1 MKKGLFFIIATIL
14 LVGGCSMETE
24 VSKDKTESQVS
35 LVQKTNNKSNEDVSK
50 EKVKEEKKTEEAEK
64 TKKAE
69 EAKKIE
75 EAEKA
80 KKAEEAKKIE
90 EAEKAKKI
98 EEAEK
103 AKKAEEAKKVEE
115 AEKSVQTLEAN
126 QVTENVAPAQ
136 AAVEQVSDPT
146 SKANFVHRI
155 ELVQN
160 AINVRAQQAAEAA
173 QQQADAQEQ
182 RTVYVAQ
189 YGKSSA
195 YWYNI
200 DNMPSNTR
208 RDKVITMSE
217 ADAIRAGK
225 HHSSKE

>member
-1 MKKGLFFIIATIL
+1 MKKGLFFIVATIL

-35 LVQKTNNKSNEDVSK
+35 LVQQTNNKSNEDVSK

-64 TKKAE
+64 
-69 EAKKIE
+69 
-75 EAEKA
+75 A
-80 KKAEEAKKIE
+80 KKAEEAKKI
-90 EAEKAKKI
+90 
-98 EEAEK
+98 
-103 AKKAEEAKKVEE
+103 EE

-146 SKANFVHRI
+146 AKANFVHRI

-160 AINVRAQQAAEAA
+160 AINVRAQQAADAA

-208 RDKVITMSE
+208 KDKVITMSE

-225 HHSSKE
+225 HHSNKE

>member
-1 MKKGLFFIIATIL
+1 MKKGLFFMVATIL
-14 LVGGCSMETE
+14 LVGACSTETE
-24 VSKDKTESQVS
+24 VSKDKTESQVG
-35 LVQKTNNKSNEDVSK
+35 LVQKTNTKSNEDVSK

-69 EAKKIE
+69 
-75 EAEKA
+75 
-80 KKAEEAKKIE
+80 
-90 EAEKAKKI
+90 KAKKI

-103 AKKAEEAKKVEE
+103 AKKAEEAKKVEEAEKAKKAEEAKKIEE

-146 SKANFVHRI
+146 AKANFVHRI

-173 QQQADAQEQ
+173 QQQADTQEQ

-208 RDKVITMSE
+208 KDKVITMSE

-225 HHSSKE
+225 HHSNKE

>member
-1 MKKGLFFIIATIL
+1 
-14 LVGGCSMETE
+14 METE

-80 KKAEEAKKIE
+80 KKAEEAKK
-90 EAEKAKKI
+90 
-98 EEAEK
+98 
-103 AKKAEEAKKVEE
+103 VEE

-146 SKANFVHRI
+146 SKANFVYRI

-200 DNMPSNTR
+200 DNMPSNTH

>member
-69 EAKKIE
+69 E
-75 EAEKA
+75 
-80 KKAEEAKKIE
+80 
-90 EAEKAKKI
+90 AKKI

>member
-1 MKKGLFFIIATIL
+1 
-14 LVGGCSMETE
+14 METE

-90 EAEKAKKI
+90 EAEKAKKAEEAKKV

-103 AKKAEEAKKVEE
+103 AKKIEE

>member
-1 MKKGLFFIIATIL
+1 MKKGLFFMVATIL
-14 LVGGCSMETE
+14 LVGACSTETE
-24 VSKDKTESQVS
+24 VSKDKTESQVG
-35 LVQKTNNKSNEDVSK
+35 LVQKTNTKSNEDVSK

-80 KKAEEAKKIE
+80 KKAEEAKKV
-90 EAEKAKKI
+90 

-103 AKKAEEAKKVEE
+103 AKKAEEAKKIEE

-146 SKANFVHRI
+146 AKANFVHRI

-173 QQQADAQEQ
+173 QQQADTQEQ

-208 RDKVITMSE
+208 KDKVITMSE

-225 HHSSKE
+225 HHSNKE

>member
-1 MKKGLFFIIATIL
+1 
-14 LVGGCSMETE
+14 METE

-90 EAEKAKKI
+90 EAEKAKKAEEAKKV

-103 AKKAEEAKKVEE
+103 AKKIEE

-160 AINVRAQQAAEAA
+160 AINIRAQQAAEAA

-208 RDKVITMSE
+208 RDKVITMNE

>member
-1 MKKGLFFIIATIL
+1 MKKGLFFIVATIL

-35 LVQKTNNKSNEDVSK
+35 LVQQTNNKSNEDVSK

-64 TKKAE
+64 AKKAE

-90 EAEKAKKI
+90 EAEKAKKAEEAKKV

-103 AKKAEEAKKVEE
+103 AKKAEE

-146 SKANFVHRI
+146 AKANFVHRI

-160 AINVRAQQAAEAA
+160 AINVRAQQAADAA

-208 RDKVITMSE
+208 KDKVITMSE
-217 ADAIRAGK
+217 AEAIRAGK
-225 HHSSKE
+225 HHSNKE

>member
-1 MKKGLFFIIATIL
+1 
-14 LVGGCSMETE
+14 METE

-80 KKAEEAKKIE
+80 KKAEE
-90 EAEKAKKI
+90 AKKI

>member
-1 MKKGLFFIIATIL
+1 
-14 LVGGCSMETE
+14 METE

-64 TKKAE
+64 
-69 EAKKIE
+69 AKE
-75 EAEKA
+75 
-80 KKAEEAKKIE
+80 
-90 EAEKAKKI
+90 
-98 EEAEK
+98 
-103 AKKAEEAKKVEE
+103 AEEAKKVEE

-146 SKANFVHRI
+146 SKANFVYRI

>member
-1 MKKGLFFIIATIL
+1 MKKGLFFIVATIL

-35 LVQKTNNKSNEDVSK
+35 LVQQTNNKSNEDVSK

-64 TKKAE
+64 AKKAE
-69 EAKKIE
+69 EAKKVE

-80 KKAEEAKKIE
+80 KKAEEAKKI
-90 EAEKAKKI
+90 
-98 EEAEK
+98 
-103 AKKAEEAKKVEE
+103 EE

-146 SKANFVHRI
+146 AKANFVHRI

-160 AINVRAQQAAEAA
+160 AINVRAQQAADAA

-208 RDKVITMSE
+208 KDKVITMSE

-225 HHSSKE
+225 HHSNKE

>member
-80 KKAEEAKKIE
+80 KKAEEAKKVE

-98 EEAEK
+98 
-103 AKKAEEAKKVEE
+103 EE

>member
-1 MKKGLFFIIATIL
+1 MKKGLFFIVATIL

-35 LVQKTNNKSNEDVSK
+35 LVQQTNNKSNEDVSK

-64 TKKAE
+64 AKKAE

-90 EAEKAKKI
+90 EAEKAKKAEEAKKV

-103 AKKAEEAKKVEE
+103 AKKAEE

-146 SKANFVHRI
+146 AKANFVHRI

-160 AINVRAQQAAEAA
+160 AINVRAQQAADAA

-208 RDKVITMSE
+208 KDKVITMSE

-225 HHSSKE
+225 HHSNKE